1 MNFQLKYL
9 SVLFL
14 IWIEAK
20 QNIYLR
26 ELKKDRD
33 SIYDSFLLLM
43 IRKLLVSFLFLRSL
57 SFLLLFNLLLLFFSS
72 PPFLCLSLFSSN
84 RFIGR
89 SINKIHQSPLFLFRR
104 LAVLFWLIE
113 RDWAVR
119 IIRLNL
125 DLWILKGKRRA

>member
-1 MNFQLKYL
+1 MNFVVKYF
-9 SVLFL
+9 SVLFF
-14 IWIEAK
+14 IWIEVK

-43 IRKLLVSFLFLRSL
+43 IRKFLASFPFLRSL
-57 SFLLLFNLLLLFFSS
+57 SFLLLFNLLLPFFS
-72 PPFLCLSLFSSN
+72 FLLRLSLFSSN